1 MHFDCYRDH
10 QISHAGT
17 SCLSNMRNMFIVFN
31 IPISDFGNE
40 MLADITDT
48 TNEHI
53 ASRNEDTAR
62 DRDESDENSVLP

>member
-1 MHFDCYRDH
+1 MYFDCYRDH

-31 IPISDFGNE
+31 IPISYFGNE
-40 MLADITDT
+40 MLTDITDT

-62 DRDESDENSVLP
+62 DRDESDENNFLP